1 LRPLTVFLNGQGIT
15 EPGLR
20 GENIVGDSFL
30 LLLNP
35 GHEDAVIRLP
45 GGLYGE
51 EWQPILDSGDASV
64 TEADSKPMPAGHE
77 FMLMARSVAVLRH
90 G

>member
-1 LRPLTVFLNGQGIT
+1 LTVFLNGHGIT

-35 GHEDAVIRLP
+35 GHEDALITLP
-45 GGLYGE
+45 YGPYGQ
-51 EWQPILDSGDASV
+51 EWQPILDTGDPS
-64 TEADSKPMPAGHE
+64 TREADAKAIAAGDE
-77 FMLMARSVAVLRH
+77 LMLMARSVAVLRH